1 MAFTVYIFKHDVP
14 YPAYQSYAML
24 KCSLI
29 YLKNDCVAGIV
40 FAYNHAL
47 CENDHGPTY
56 SDRKLAAGLAK
67 PARMAW

>member
-1 MAFTVYIFKHDVP
+1 MP
-14 YPAYQSYAML
+14 CL

-40 FAYNHAL
+40 FAYNQAL

-56 SDRKLAAGLAK
+56 SDRKLAAGLAR